1 MIVIY
6 AVIYDA
12 PLDMKLILEV
22 DECLV
27 NCALRRTGKAPD
39 GRRYIILYCLSHH
52 I

>member
-6 AVIYDA
+6 AIIYDA

-27 NCALRRTGKAPD
+27 TV
-39 GRRYIILYCLSHH
+39 ILG
-52 I
+52 